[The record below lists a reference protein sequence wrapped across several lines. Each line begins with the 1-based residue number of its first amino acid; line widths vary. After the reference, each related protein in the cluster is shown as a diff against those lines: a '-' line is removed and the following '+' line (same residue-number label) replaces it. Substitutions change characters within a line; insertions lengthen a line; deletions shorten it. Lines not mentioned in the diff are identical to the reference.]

1 MALYINYLTKEIM
14 FTLSCS
20 RFPCRACFTASQVI
34 PSKDSYFILR
44 AMLEFKLE
52 TCLTG
57 VGDIYF
63 RYSNTG
69 ALARAK
75 RAQRSNMGKKI
86 W

>member
-1 MALYINYLTKEIM
+1 M
-14 FTLSCS
+14 FTLCCS

-34 PSKDSYFILR
+34 PSKDSYFILL

-75 RAQRSNMGKKI
+75 RAQLSNMGKKI